1 MSKYAKSNFT
11 VGGNVSSGEQYYL
24 GYRFI
29 LDASD
34 FNLRHFTCLFRA
46 GDSDSDDFPF
56 FPPLDSNPCARER
69 SMRGRVEILLLDN
82 TFELWILFPAQL

>member
-1 MSKYAKSNFT
+1 MSKYAKFNTT
-11 VGGNVSSGEQYYL
+11 VGGNGSSSEQYYL

-46 GDSDSDDFPF
+46 GNSDPGDTL
-56 FPPLDSNPCARER
+56 PLDSNPRARER
-69 SMRGRVEILLLDN
+69 RMRGRVEILLLDN